1 MSASR
6 PVRLADLARK
16 PWRIAPATL
25 VVVLTSGAALDQ
37 VLLWR
42 FLGLI
47 GNVGAGLASLMVLS
61 GAVIAL
67 RGRRTWLQTNAPDG
81 NAARDAADSPAASA
95 HLSGTDAIRPAL
107 LALCLCIAL
116 PLCILGGEGR
126 LLYATT
132 DWQVRGAVLRDLTL
146 YSWPF
151 VYDEPG
157 GPWLLRAPL
166 GMYLAP
172 ALIGKAAGL
181 RAAEFALLAQNTVLL
196 GSLFALATPL
206 FDTIRTRLSALAVFL
221 GFSGMDAIGQ
231 FLAGQ
236 PLRMNAERWNYAI
249 YSAHLDQLY
258 WVPQHALV
266 GWAGALLY
274 LLWRAGKLPLAAVL
288 TPLPLLA
295 LWSPLG
301 LIGVAPFAAHAGI
314 ATLLQRQLRRGD
326 ILLPAATT
334 VLALPG
340 LLYLA
345 SGSGSV
351 GGGVAALPFH
361 QYIAFEALEVAPYL
375 LGLWFVAARAR
386 FGGVTLA
393 ITTAVLLM
401 IPYGQIGS
409 STDFTMRASIAPL
422 AILALGVA
430 DALLRPSRTGDALG
444 RFIMAFALGV
454 GLVTPAFETWHALS
468 LPRAPRILCSYFG
481 VVPGGFPTYV
491 APLGRI
497 AGPVAPHDP
506 ARIKPDDP
514 ARCWSTPWPQPL
526 LYADQLG

>member
-1 MSASR
+1 MPADRLIHSTNC
-6 PVRLADLARK
+6 VRV
-16 PWRIAPATL
+16 PWRLTPVAL
-25 VVVLTSGAALDQ
+25 VVLLGTGAALDQ

-47 GNVGAGLASLMVLS
+47 GDVGASVASL
-61 GAVIAL
+61 
-67 RGRRTWLQTNAPDG
+67 
-81 NAARDAADSPAASA
+81 
-95 HLSGTDAIRPAL
+95 AL
-107 LALCLCIAL
+107 LAVAAMAVRGAQQSTRNADANAIKTGVTITPSLLGICLLIAL

-146 YSWPF
+146 YPWPF
-151 VYDEPG
+151 VYDERG

-172 ALIGKAAGL
+172 ALLGKVAGL
-181 RAAEFALLAQNTVLL
+181 CAAEFALLAQNTVVL
-196 GSLFALATPL
+196 GCLFALAAQL
-206 FDTIRTRLSALAVFL
+206 FDTVRTRAAALAAFL

-266 GWAGALLY
+266 GWSGALLY
-274 LLWRAGKLPLAAVL
+274 LLWRAGKLPLSAVL
-288 TPLPLLA
+288 TPLPLLT

-301 LIGVAPFAAHAGI
+301 LIGVLPFAAHAGI
-314 ATLLQRQLRRGD
+314 ATLLRGPARISD
-326 ILLPAATT
+326 VLLPAATT
-334 VLALPG
+334 MLALPG
-340 LLYLA
+340 LLYLVSA
-345 SGSGSV
+345 SGSV
-351 GGGVAALPFH
+351 GGGVAHLPFH
-361 QYIAFEALEVAPYL
+361 QYVAFEALEVAPYL
-375 LGLWFVAARAR
+375 LGLWFVASRSR
-386 FGGVTLA
+386 FGGATLV
-393 ITTAVLLM
+393 IGTAVLLL

-422 AILALGVA
+422 AVLALSVA
-430 DALLRPSRTGDALG
+430 DALLRPARTGDALG

-454 GLVTPAFETWHALS
+454 GLVTPAFESWHALS

-491 APLGRI
+491 ARLDRVAQQI
-497 AGPVAPHDP
+497 APHAP
-506 ARIKPDDP
+506 ARVRPHDP
-514 ARCWSTPWPQPL
+514 ARCWSTPWPEPL